1 MTDTSSP
8 AGPRTTLDELCEALG
23 VQRRYEAAGAWH
35 AAAEPSVLAVL
46 RELGAPL
53 QGDDPGALEDALRA
67 VRKGRWERVLEPV
80 SVAWNGERPAVAL
93 RLPRDE
99 TGKPLELRVA
109 LEDGGVAERRVEPD
123 EIGWEGEA
131 RVDGRAF
138 TRGTLVLPDLPAGWH
153 DVSVRAGTRE
163 ASTRLIRAPRS
174 TWDGPAEAAGGDG
187 PGGSTARPDPSAAP
201 GWRAWG
207 AFLPLHALRTA
218 RDRGVGDL
226 GDLERLARWAR
237 ERGGAFVGTL
247 PLLAAFLGDGR
258 GEGSGDVAAEPFEP
272 SPYAPVSRLFWNELH
287 LDLERAPGLDA
298 APDARRVME
307 SADHRTEAERLRA
320 ADRVD
325 HRAAMAHKRRVLEP
339 LARAVAGPGDPGS
352 GLAGPLGRFAG
363 ERPDALD
370 YARFRAYGEAVGGPW
385 SAWPEPAAGGAL
397 EAGAAPA
404 DRVRYHLYVQ
414 WAMEQQLARL
424 TDPGR
429 ADVAGLYLDLPLG
442 SHPSGY
448 DVWRHRDVFATGA
461 SGGAPPDA
469 FFAGGQDWGFPPLHP
484 IRSREAGHAYFAASL
499 RHLMGVGGMLRID
512 HVMSLH
518 RLFWVPAGGAAADGV
533 YVRYPSEE
541 LWAALCLESRRHRCE
556 VVGEDLGTVPAEVR
570 REMESRG
577 ARRMWVLPFEVGP
590 EASDVGDDGGG
601 AGPVARSVAYV
612 DTHDLPPFASF
623 WRGRDIERRVEHG
636 HLDGEHAE
644 DERRG
649 RRRWRRAVAAWLGG
663 LDADRGPQDVLDRVL
678 VRLAGSPARLLLVN
692 LEDLW
697 LEERPQNVPGTAGPG
712 NWTLRA
718 GRTLEEIAA
727 DPAVEDLLR
736 RVDEKRRAPSDE
748 GDR

>member
-1 MTDTSSP
+1 
-8 AGPRTTLDELCEALG
+8 
-23 VQRRYEAAGAWH
+23 
-35 AAAEPSVLAVL
+35 VL

-53 QGDDPGALEDALRA
+53 DDDGGPDALEDALRA
-67 VRKGRWERVLEPV
+67 VRTRRWERALEPV
-80 SVAWNGERPAVAL
+80 TVAWEGDRPAVTL
-93 RLPRDE
+93 RLPRAE
-99 TGKPLELRVA
+99 TGTPLELRVA
-109 LEDGGVAERRVEPD
+109 LEDGGVAERRVQPH
-123 EIGWEGEA
+123 EIGWEDEA
-131 RVDGRAF
+131 RVDGRPF
-138 TRGTLVLPDLPAGWH
+138 TWGTLALPDLPVGWH
-153 DVSVRAGTRE
+153 DVSIRTADRE

-174 TWDGPAEAAGGDG
+174 TWDGPAEAGGDT
-187 PGGSTARPDPSAAP
+187 PDARTAPPDDPATAR

-226 GDLERLARWAR
+226 GDLERLALWTR

-247 PLLAAFLGDGR
+247 PLLAAFLGGGHGAGAGNGR
-258 GEGSGDVAAEPFEP
+258 AEPFEP

-287 LDLERAPGLDA
+287 LDLDHAPGLEA
-298 APDARRVME
+298 APDARRVLD
-307 SADHRTEAERLRA
+307 SAGHRSQAERLRA
-320 ADRVD
+320 ADRLD
-325 HRAAMAHKRRVLEP
+325 HRAVMAHKRRVLEP
-339 LARAVAGPGDPGS
+339 LARAVAGPGGQS

-370 YARFRAYGEAVGGPW
+370 YACFRAYGEAVDRPW
-385 SAWPEPAAGGAL
+385 SAWPEPAASGAL

-424 TDPGR
+424 TGPGR
-429 ADVAGLYLDLPLG
+429 SDVAGLYLDLPLG
-442 SHPSGY
+442 SHPRGY
-448 DVWRHRDVFATGA
+448 DVWRHRDAFATGA

-484 IRSREAGHAYFAASL
+484 ARSRDEGHAYFAASL
-499 RHLMGVGGMLRID
+499 RHLMGVADVLRID

-570 REMESRG
+570 REMERRG
-577 ARRMWVLPFEVGP
+577 ARRMWVLPFEVGL
-590 EASDVGDDGGG
+590 EAADDVEGGGPDRNVGAQADDDDGAG
-601 AGPVARSVAYV
+601 AGPAARSVAYV
-612 DTHDLPPFASF
+612 DTHDLPPFAAF
-623 WRGRDIERRVEHG
+623 WRGRDIEERVERG
-636 HLDGEHAE
+636 HLGAGDAE
-644 DERRG
+644 DERRA
-649 RRRWRRAVAAWLGG
+649 RRRWRGGVGAWLGG
-663 LDADRGPQDVLDRVL
+663 LDPDDSPRDVLDRVL
-678 VRLAGSPARLLLVN
+678 LRLAGSPARLLMVN

-697 LEERPQNVPGTAGPG
+697 LEERPQNVPGTASPE

-718 GRTLEEIAA
+718 ARTLEELAA
-727 DPAVEDLLR
+727 DDGVEAVLR
-736 RVDEKRRAPSDE
+736 EIDDKRRAPSDE